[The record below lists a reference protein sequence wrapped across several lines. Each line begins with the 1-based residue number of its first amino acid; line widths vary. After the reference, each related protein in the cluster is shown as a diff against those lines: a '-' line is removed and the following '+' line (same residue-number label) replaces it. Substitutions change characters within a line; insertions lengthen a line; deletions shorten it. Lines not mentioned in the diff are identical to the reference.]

1 MRQARLTAPK
11 TLEWHEGP
19 TPQPGPGELLGR
31 VRAALTCGT
40 DLKTYRRGH
49 PKLAYGPFGHE
60 AAGDIIAV
68 GRDVTDFKAGDAIM
82 WVQTAPC
89 GECARCRA
97 GYENLCVH

>member
-1 MRQARLTAPK
+1 MRQAVLRAPR
-11 TLEWHEGP
+11 TLDLVDVP
-19 TPQPGPGELLGR
+19 LPVPARGEAVVR

-49 PKLAYGPFGHE
+49 PKLHYGPFGHE
-60 AAGDIIAV
+60 ASGDIVAV
-68 GRDVTDFKAGDAIM
+68 GRDVKDWRPGDSIM

-97 GYENLCVH
+97 GAENLC